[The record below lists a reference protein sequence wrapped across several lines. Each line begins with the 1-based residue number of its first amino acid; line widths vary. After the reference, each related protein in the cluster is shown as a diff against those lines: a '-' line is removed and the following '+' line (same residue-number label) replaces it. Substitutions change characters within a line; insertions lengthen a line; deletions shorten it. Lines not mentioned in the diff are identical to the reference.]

1 VVGVA
6 RKKQETLVLFP
17 EVLAVTRKFTDEQFG
32 ALMRAA
38 FSYRL
43 NGEVYSGEDLAVDVA
58 FQVVANQIDRY
69 QEYCDTLSDN
79 ARSSKV
85 QQKSAKCSKSQQSA
99 AEGSKV
105 QQRVAKDSEWEQ
117 SDPPIL
123 SDPYPYPYPILSNPV
138 ESEDDAPPHTHFSP
152 PSIEEVA
159 DYCNQMGY
167 SDISPDRFVS
177 YHQSVSW
184 MKGRT
189 PITNWKAAVDS
200 WHRKDE
206 EKQNGKTES
215 KPVWKCGTIV

>member
-1 VVGVA
+1 
-6 RKKQETLVLFP
+6 
-17 EVLAVTRKFTDEQFG
+17 
-32 ALMRAA
+32 M
-38 FSYRL
+38 
-43 NGEVYSGEDLAVDVA
+43 
-58 FQVVANQIDRY
+58 
-69 QEYCDTLSDN
+69 
-79 ARSSKV
+79 
-85 QQKSAKCSKSQQSA
+85 QQRVAKCSKSQQST

-123 SDPYPYPYPILSNPV
+123 SDPYPYPILSNPV

-159 DYCNQMGY
+159 EYCNQMGY

-215 KPVWKCGTIV
+215 KPVWKCGTTV